1 MWLWLLDYFRWH
13 RSLSGGAL
21 ATFRRVF
28 RGLSGGTEAVC
39 PMSTDDQE
47 FTVRPGRGR
56 DAGRG
61 SGRRAQSLAAQVRRA
76 AARAGHTPRGPS
88 KGKGT
93 GARGRGRIARLR
105 LSSGHHR
112 RRVVVKARVVRHKG
126 SRFRAAPMAR
136 HIAYLQRDGVRRDGR
151 EGQLF
156 NAVGDEANGEAF
168 AARCEGDRHH
178 FRFIVSPEDAPQ
190 MEDLKVFT
198 RELMRDM
205 SADLGTGLDWV
216 ATDHWNTD
224 NPHVHVLVRG
234 VTNDG
239 SDLVIDR
246 DYIREGMR
254 FRAEER
260 VTIELGPRSEQELRH
275 ALEREVEA
283 DRWTSLDTRL
293 QRLADEL
300 SGMVDLRPAAGD
312 DIGLRGLLQGR
323 AAKLERMGLARQEGA
338 ALWTI
343 APDAQAT
350 LRDLSIRTDIIK
362 TMHRALSGPGLEPDV
377 SRFVLHDRPPDRV
390 VIGRLAE
397 RGHRDELAGTAYA
410 IIEGTDGRTHHLNFD
425 SLDLTGDAPPG
436 AVVEV
441 RRWADRTGADRLSL
455 ATRSDLSI
463 ADQISAQGATWLD
476 RQLLSG
482 DSSEGWT
489 GFGAEVQEALAARCA
504 ELERQG
510 LAARRGTGVAFAK
523 DLLQTLQTRDLA
535 QAADDIG
542 ARTGLAHQS
551 SGAGA
556 YVSGTYRTRV
566 DLSSGRFAMIDDGLS
581 FQLVPWRPALEPHL
595 GQHVSGVLTP
605 GGSVDWQL
613 GRGKGI
619 GL

>member
-1 MWLWLLDYFRWH
+1 
-13 RSLSGGAL
+13 
-21 ATFRRVF
+21 
-28 RGLSGGTEAVC
+28 
-39 PMSTDDQE
+39 MSNDDQD
-47 FTVRPGRGR
+47 FTVRPGSGR

-61 SGRRAQSLAAQVRRA
+61 GGRRAQSLAAQVRRA
-76 AARAGHTPRGPS
+76 AARAGHARRGPA

-105 LSSGHHR
+105 LSSGQHR

-136 HIAYLQRDGVRRDGR
+136 HIAYLERDGVTRDGR

-156 NAVGDEANGEAF
+156 GPVEDKADGDAF

-178 FRFIVSPEDAPQ
+178 FRFIVSPEDAVQ
-190 MEDLKVFT
+190 MEDLKAFT

-205 SADLGTGLDWV
+205 SADLGTGLDWI

-234 VTNDG
+234 VAEDG

-260 VTIELGPRSEQELRH
+260 ATIELGPRSEQELRQ
-275 ALEREVEA
+275 ALEREVDA
-283 DRWTSLDTRL
+283 DRWTSLDRRL

-312 DIGLRGLLQGR
+312 DLELRGLLIGR

-338 ALWTI
+338 GLWTI
-343 APDAQAT
+343 APDAEAT

-362 TMHRALSGPGLEPDV
+362 TMHRALSGRGPEPDV
-377 SRFVLHDRPPDRV
+377 SGFVLHDRPPDGV

-410 IIEGTDGRTHHLNFD
+410 IIEGTDGRTHHLKFD
-425 SLDLTGDAPPG
+425 SLELTGDALPG
-436 AVVEV
+436 AIVEV
-441 RRWADRTGADRLSL
+441 RSWTDRTGADRLSL
-455 ATRSDLSI
+455 ATRSDLSV
-463 ADQISAQGATWLD
+463 ADQISARGATWLD

-482 DSSEGWT
+482 ERHEGWA
-489 GFGAEVQEALAARCA
+489 GFGDEVRQALAARSG

-510 LAARRGTGVAFAK
+510 LAARRGSGFVFAK
-523 DLLQTLQTRDLA
+523 DLLQTLQARDLT
-535 QAADDIG
+535 QAVDDIRE
-542 ARTGLAHQS
+542 RTALAHQPS
-551 SGAGA
+551 SVGT

-619 GL
+619 GI